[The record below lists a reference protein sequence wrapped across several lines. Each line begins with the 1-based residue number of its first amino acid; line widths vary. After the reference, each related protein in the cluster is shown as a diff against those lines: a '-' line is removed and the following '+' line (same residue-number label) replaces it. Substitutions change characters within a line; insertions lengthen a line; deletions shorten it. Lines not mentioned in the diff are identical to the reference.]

1 MEGTMKVCVLTGQ
14 RQLEWTEREIPQPA
28 AGELQIKL
36 EYVGICGSDLHF
48 FDQGR
53 LANWELDGPLAL
65 GHEPGGVVTAIGEG
79 VTGFE
84 VGDKVAIEPAVPC
97 GKCEACRT
105 GHYNLCPD
113 VKMLAIPHERDGV
126 FSESCT
132 HDATMCYKLP
142 ENMDTMEGGL
152 LEPLT
157 VGMHGTELSD
167 AKLGE
172 TAIVLGCGCIGLCT
186 IMSLKAR
193 GVTEI
198 YAAAVLTNIEAQNLF
213 NSMHRLKEQG
223 TAMVFITH
231 HLDEVME
238 ETDRI
243 TIMKDGQLVEE
254 VPTSEI
260 TKEEMI
266 TKMAGKKVN
275 VAKHVKRTYSNE
287 KFFEAKNLTRTGEF
301 ENVSFDVKKGEILC
315 VAGLVG
321 AGRTEIF
328 KCVFG
333 ITEKEP
339 GGQTFIEGK
348 EVNIKSPIE
357 AIKYGMGYVSEERRH
372 DGITP
377 GMSVKENMIL
387 PSYGQMTKN
396 GLIDY
401 KKVTEI
407 VDQYIDSMSIKTAS
421 RETLIKNLSGGNQ
434 QKVIVARW
442 MAKNVKMLIL
452 DEPTRGID
460 VNAKGEIYDL
470 IRTLADNGVAVV
482 VISSEMEEVLAL
494 ADRIMVIHAGRV
506 SGFIDQVETTS
517 QEDVL
522 KVAFQ

>member
-1 MEGTMKVCVLTGQ
+1 MTQPVKKLSAAYQQMVSIAHALTYTPKVL
-14 RQLEWTEREIPQPA
+14 I
-28 AGELQIKL
+28 
-36 EYVGICGSDLHF
+36 
-48 FDQGR
+48 
-53 LANWELDGPLAL
+53 LD
-65 GHEPGGVVTAIGEG
+65 EPT
-79 VTGFE
+79 
-84 VGDKVAIEPAVPC
+84 
-97 GKCEACRT
+97 
-105 GHYNLCPD
+105 
-113 VKMLAIPHERDGV
+113 
-126 FSESCT
+126 
-132 HDATMCYKLP
+132 
-142 ENMDTMEGGL
+142 
-152 LEPLT
+152 
-157 VGMHGTELSD
+157 
-167 AKLGE
+167 
-172 TAIVLGCGCIGLCT
+172 
-186 IMSLKAR
+186 
-193 GVTEI
+193 
-198 YAAAVLTNIEAQNLF
+198 AVLTNIEAQNLF

-275 VAKHVKRTYSNE
+275 VAKHIKRTYS
-287 KFFEAKNLTRTGEF
+287 KNDHVQDEVVLEVKDLADGDR
-301 ENVSFDVKKGEILC
+301 VKRASFDVKKGEILC

-339 GGQTFIEGK
+339 GGHTFIEGK

-401 KKVTEI
+401 KKITEI

-494 ADRIMVIHAGRV
+494 ADRIMVIHAGKV

>member
-1 MEGTMKVCVLTGQ
+1 MQNKNDNLIIEMKDISKFFPGTRALDHVSLKLRKGEIHALVGENGAGKSTLMNILTGQ
-14 RQLEWTEREIPQPA
+14 LTKDGGEVFMEREPLRLSSPQ
-28 AGELQIKL
+28 
-36 EYVGICGSDLHF
+36 D
-48 FDQGR
+48 
-53 LANWELDGPLAL
+53 AL
-65 GHEPGGVVTAIGEG
+65 
-79 VTGFE
+79 
-84 VGDKVAIEPAVPC
+84 K
-97 GKCEACRT
+97 K
-105 GHYNLCPD
+105 N
-113 VKMLAIPHERDGV
+113 
-126 FSESCT
+126 
-132 HDATMCYKLP
+132 
-142 ENMDTMEGGL
+142 
-152 LEPLT
+152 
-157 VGMHGTELSD
+157 
-167 AKLGE
+167 
-172 TAIVLGCGCIGLCT
+172 IVLVPQELNLIPEA
-186 IMSLKAR
+186 S
-193 GVTEI
+193 VTENI
-198 YAAAVLTNIEAQNLF
+198 FLGNEFCAKGMIDWKKSHEKAKELLKVLNVDIDVTQPVKKLSAAYQQMVSIAHALTYTPKVLILDEPTAVLTNVEAQNLF

-254 VPTSEI
+254 VLTSEI

-339 GGQTFIEGK
+339 GGHTFIEGK

-357 AIKYGMGYVSEERRH
+357 AIKCGMGYVSEESRH

-387 PSYGQMTKN
+387 PSYDQMTKN

-494 ADRIMVIHAGRV
+494 ADRIMVIHAGKV

>member
-1 MEGTMKVCVLTGQ
+1 MQNKNDNLIIEMKDISKFFPGTRALDHVSLKLRKGEIHALVGENGAGKSTLMNILTGQ
-14 RQLEWTEREIPQPA
+14 LTKDG
-28 AGELQIKL
+28 GE
-36 EYVGICGSDLHF
+36 
-48 FDQGR
+48 
-53 LANWELDGPLAL
+53 
-65 GHEPGGVVTAIGEG
+65 
-79 VTGFE
+79 
-84 VGDKVAIEPAVPC
+84 
-97 GKCEACRT
+97 
-105 GHYNLCPD
+105 
-113 VKMLAIPHERDGV
+113 V
-126 FSESCT
+126 F
-132 HDATMCYKLP
+132 
-142 ENMDTMEGGL
+142 MEG
-152 LEPLT
+152 EPLR
-157 VGMHGTELSD
+157 LSSPQD
-167 AKLGE
+167 ALKKN
-172 TAIVLGCGCIGLCT
+172 IVLVPQELNLIPEA
-186 IMSLKAR
+186 S
-193 GVTEI
+193 VTENI
-198 YAAAVLTNIEAQNLF
+198 FLGNEFCSKGMIDWKKSHEKAKELLKVLNVDIDVTQPVKKLSAAYQQMVSIAHALTYTPKVLILDEPTAVLTNIEAQNLF

-434 QKVIVARW
+434 QKVILGRW
-442 MAKNVKMLIL
+442 LLTNPEYLIL

-460 VNAKGEIYDL
+460 IGTKTEIQKIVLD
-470 IRTLADNGVAVV
+470 LADQGMAVTF
-482 VISSEMEEVLAL
+482 ISSEVEEMLRTCSRMAVLRDGEKVGEL
-494 ADRIMVIHAGRV
+494 EESELSQSNIMKAIAG
-506 SGFIDQVETTS
+506 GDDKNE
-517 QEDVL
+517 
-522 KVAFQ
+522 